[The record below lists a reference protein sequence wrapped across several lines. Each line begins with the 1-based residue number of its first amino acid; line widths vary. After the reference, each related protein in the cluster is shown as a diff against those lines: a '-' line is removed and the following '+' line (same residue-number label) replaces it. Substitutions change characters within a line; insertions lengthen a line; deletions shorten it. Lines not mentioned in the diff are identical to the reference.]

1 MDEPEKPDPS
11 KPWCPKCIGHT
22 PFEKKE
28 YRDGNGTTSYSFY
41 CKHCNGTK
49 MYLPDKMA
57 LGKIICDYTGVACL
71 LLGIGGALFENDLKI
86 FYGFGGLGLALFF
99 MSWWA
104 NRRFSK
110 WRGWAKENDYPGD

>member
-1 MDEPEKPDPS
+1 MGEPEKPDPS

-22 PFEKKE
+22 PFEKRE
-28 YRDGNGTTSYSFY
+28 SRHADAPPPSFY

-49 MYLPDKMA
+49 MHLPDAMA
-57 LGKIICDYTGVACL
+57 FVKIISGYAEVACML
-71 LLGIGGALFENDLKI
+71 MGIGGSLIETDLKT
-86 FYGFGGLGLALFF
+86 FYWFGGLGLASFF